1 MASLPLPSTALF
13 YWSTHNVCQCC
24 WRPWAWAEWKVW
36 GVNFTILYYRVALIY
51 TTIGIDRCTLGV
63 DTTSITAKLYILQ
76 KVCFQGICS
85 KFLGFWHGHGYFWP
99 LRLLRLLEAKNGQN
113 PSSEGLKSLKE
124 WIFLNTCLIKVA
136 HQTQNPLADP
146 IRFELGPQVKKIEV
160 NVQWVEAVWY
170 SSIRK
175 TLYCCCWG
183 C

>member
-51 TTIGIDRCTLGV
+51 TTIGIDRCTLGA

-85 KFLGFWHGHGYFWP
+85 KFQGFWHGHGYFWP

-136 HQTQNPLADP
+136 HQPQKPLSGSNQIWARTSGRGQCKVP
-146 IRFELGPQVKKIEV
+146 K
-160 NVQWVEAVWY
+160 
-170 SSIRK
+170 
-175 TLYCCCWG
+175 
-183 C
+183 